1 MIKNRRVGTLTA
13 GISMVVFGSLF
24 LMRLA
29 MPTVI
34 TIRLIASLWPVVLIL
49 LGVETLIAYAVNRED
64 KMRYDA
70 GSVALIIVLSLFTV
84 CMAAAQMAME
94 YNWIRIY

>member
-13 GISMVVFGSLF
+13 GVSMVIFGFLF
-24 LMRLA
+24 LLRLA
-29 MPTVI
+29 MPTLI
-34 TIRLIASLWPVVLIL
+34 TIRLIASLWPIVLIL

-84 CMAAAQMAME
+84 FMAAAQMAME